1 MYHAMFL
8 LRASKTIVIPAGR
21 PPRLAK
27 PHTPV
32 AVVSLLRRRGESAL
46 ARKAPACDEYGMMLQ
61 LDASVNRAI
70 RRGSPTR
77 ICTMVSLVLAI
88 FPSTATAQ
96 SRTVAVTI
104 DDLPAVSTQRDIAVH
119 TSITERL
126 LVTLAR
132 ERVPATGF
140 VIESG
145 LETDG
150 RNDPQRIALL
160 ERWLDAGMDLGN
172 HSYSHRSF
180 HQTELEPY
188 QQDVLRGERVIRNLM
203 EQHDKQ
209 LVWYRHPMLHTGRTL
224 EMKEAFARFLDAHGY
239 RIAPVTIDNQEWIF
253 ARAYDHALDLSDGA
267 LARRI
272 GEAYLPYMDSMFG
285 YYENQ
290 SRALLDREPPQ
301 ILLLHANR
309 INAEYLDELLVLM
322 RKRGYRFISL
332 PEAVRDPVY
341 TRLDA
346 YTGPAGITWLHRW
359 AIAEGWSG
367 GDFAG
372 EPEVPPFVMEI
383 AGIR

>member
-1 MYHAMFL
+1 MM
-8 LRASKTIVIPAGR
+8 V
-21 PPRLAK
+21 RLN
-27 PHTPV
+27 
-32 AVVSLLRRRGESAL
+32 
-46 ARKAPACDEYGMMLQ
+46 
-61 LDASVNRAI
+61 ASVNRAI
-70 RRGSPTR
+70 RRGSAIR
-77 ICTMVSLVLAI
+77 LCTIPCLVLAT
-88 FPSTATAQ
+88 FASPATAQ

-104 DDLPAVSTQRDIAVH
+104 DDLPAVSTRRDIAVH

-126 LVTLAR
+126 LATLAR

-150 RNDPQRIALL
+150 RNDPLRIALL

-180 HQTELEPY
+180 HQTALETY

-203 EQHDKQ
+203 ERRDKQ

-224 EMKEAFARFLDAHGY
+224 ETREAFVRFLDVHGY

-253 ARAYDHALDLSDGA
+253 ARAYDHALDRADSA

-290 SRALLDREPPQ
+290 SRALLDREPAQ

-309 INAEYLDELLVLM
+309 INAEYLDELIVLM
-322 RKRGYRFISL
+322 RQRGYRFLSL
-332 PEAVRDPVY
+332 AEAMRDPVY
-341 TRLDA
+341 TRPDA

-372 EPEVPPFVMEI
+372 EPEVPPFVMAIAEI
-383 AGIR
+383 R